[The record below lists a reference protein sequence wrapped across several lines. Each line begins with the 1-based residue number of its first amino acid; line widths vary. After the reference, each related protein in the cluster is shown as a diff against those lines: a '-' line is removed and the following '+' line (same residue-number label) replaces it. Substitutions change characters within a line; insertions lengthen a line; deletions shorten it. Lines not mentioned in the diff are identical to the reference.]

1 MALDK
6 LQAVISAQSPAL
18 SARLST
24 SDTLTAG
31 MGARKSNKLQA
42 TITERSHA
50 LSARLSTEN
59 TLTVGIGLAGTKG
72 TVYTP
77 HITNDGVLSW
87 TNDGERDN
95 PDPVNIKGPKGDTG
109 PQGPQGP
116 VGPQGPAGRD
126 AAVGAIAILNMDI
139 DEIF

>member
-1 MALDK
+1 MDK
-6 LQAVISAQSPAL
+6 LQAVITADSPTFSAHLDTENTMTTDMGTRKSDKLQAVITAQSPAL
-18 SARLST
+18 SARL
-24 SDTLTAG
+24 
-31 MGARKSNKLQA
+31 N
-42 TITERSHA
+42 
-50 LSARLSTEN
+50 TEN
-59 TLTVGIGLAGTKG
+59 TLIVGMGAAGAKG
-72 TVYTP
+72 AVYTP
-77 HITNDGVLSW
+77 HITDDGVLSW
-87 TNDGERDN
+87 TNDGDRDN